1 MVFDSLQNSSKY
13 ESMHPAFKKAFDYIK
28 NTDWSKVEPGKI
40 ELDGKN
46 LFVNYAVC
54 KTKTVDT
61 AKMETHNAYLDIQVS
76 IEKEEVMGV
85 TPTCD
90 LKEPLAPYNPE
101 KDITFFADK
110 AQNLITVKPGQFAIF
125 WPEDGHQ
132 PGIADGE
139 WKKIIVK
146 VKL

>member
-1 MVFDSLQNSSKY
+1 MVLDSLKNSAKY
-13 ESMHPAFKKAFDYIK
+13 EGMHPAFKQAFDYVK

-40 ELDGKN
+40 MLDGKN
-46 LFVNYAVC
+46 LFINYAVC
-54 KTKTVDT
+54 QTKTAET
-61 AKMETHNAYLDIQVS
+61 AKMETHNNYIDIQIAV
-76 IEKEEVMGV
+76 EKEEQMGY

-90 LKEPLAPYNPE
+90 LQQPRDAYNAE
-101 KDITFFADK
+101 KDVTFFFDK
-110 AQNLITVKPGQFAIF
+110 AENMLNVKPGQFCIF

-132 PGIADGE
+132 PGIGEGE